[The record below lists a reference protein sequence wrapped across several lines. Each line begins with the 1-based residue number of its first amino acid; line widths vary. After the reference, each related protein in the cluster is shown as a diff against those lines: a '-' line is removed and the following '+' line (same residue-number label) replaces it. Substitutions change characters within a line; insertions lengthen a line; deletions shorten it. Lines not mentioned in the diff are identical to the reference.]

1 MLRLLL
7 LFTVVPLTELVLLL
21 MLADYAGWQ
30 FTVALVLLTGISGAA
45 LARWQ
50 GLRCL
55 HRVQQQAVAGQIPA
69 DSLMDGVMI
78 LVAAVLLVTPGVLTD
93 VVGFALLVPPM
104 RFLIKRAVRRYMEA
118 RLRAFRQSADV
129 PSDFDGA
136 PHDRVIDVR
145 ATDSDDESE

>member
-21 MLADYAGWQ
+21 MLADYAGWR
-30 FTVALVLLTGISGAA
+30 FTVALVLLTGVGGAA

-55 HRVQQQAVAGQIPA
+55 RRVQRQAGAGQIPA

-78 LVAAVLLVTPGVLTD
+78 LVAGVLLVTPGVLTD

-104 RFLIKRAVRRYMEA
+104 RTLLKRGVRRYFEA
-118 RLRAFRQSADV
+118 RLQALRHSADA
-129 PSDFDGA
+129 PSEFDGA
-136 PHDRVIDVR
+136 PHDRVIDIRV
-145 ATDSDDESE
+145 TDSGDETE